1 MNSDRIG
8 DALVLL
14 VAIAVLLWL
23 GIDAYDYYRGFW

>member
-1 MNSDRIG
+1 MSDRIG

-23 GIDAYDYYRGFW
+23 GIDSYDYYRRFW